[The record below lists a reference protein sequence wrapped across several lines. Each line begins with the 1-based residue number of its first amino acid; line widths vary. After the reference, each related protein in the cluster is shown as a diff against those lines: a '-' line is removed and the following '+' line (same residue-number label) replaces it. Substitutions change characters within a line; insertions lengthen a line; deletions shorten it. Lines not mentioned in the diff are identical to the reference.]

1 MKRMNNLPDKEF
13 KAFIMRMLTELEKR
27 IDEQMKSVAKK
38 YETAGAEEYDTRN
51 EKHTPY
57 HGSRAM
63 RRSPLPLAWR
73 PDFPGAPREA
83 H

>member
-1 MKRMNNLPDKEF
+1 MKQMNNLPDKEF

-51 EKHTPY
+51 EKPT
-57 HGSRAM
+57 
-63 RRSPLPLAWR
+63 RRNDQQNRGHRRTREWFWR
-73 PDFPGAPREA
+73 QNNEN
-83 H
+83 HSKQ